1 MLNETFANPV
11 PAAAVTLGW
20 SEVTHRLEY
29 DALLRGF
36 AETAAER
43 DVARRPI
50 HEETTALKA
59 RGFGAVRLTQ
69 GLTLPE
75 FFALIRDVATA
86 DPNIAHVFRNHFFAV
101 ETHAKT
107 PERDFSARI
116 LGLAHQGAMFGV
128 AFSESGAGPAGKQGQ
143 IPAAKLER
151 DGKAFRISGTKI
163 YSTGNM
169 YADYLFASAVD
180 DQGRARQFFIP
191 TTADG
196 VGLEDD
202 WTGFGQKLTG
212 SGKTVFDRVRIEA
225 DDLFDVPVRG
235 EAEPFLYAFTFHQ
248 VYLTTIISGIATRIL
263 RDALHLVQGRS
274 RNFYHALHDHP
285 AQEPEIQS
293 VIGRI
298 SAYRAAINAVTER
311 AVDALDRAWAGAD
324 GPHAQARSVAASIAA
339 AEAKVVVD
347 EAAPMLA
354 SLLIDVA
361 SGSGV
366 TVQRALDR
374 HWRNIKVIS
383 SHNPRIY
390 KERVLGDHY
399 LNGTLPPT
407 GAFF

>member
-1 MLNETFANPV
+1 MLKETFANPAPA
-11 PAAAVTLGW
+11 PAAPFDWHAVTRRLGYAP
-20 SEVTHRLEY
+20 LL
-29 DALLRGF
+29 DAF
-36 AETAAER
+36 AEGAAPR
-43 DVARRPI
+43 DVKRQAI
-50 HEETTALKA
+50 HEETATLKS
-59 RGFGAVRLTQ
+59 RGFGAVRLTE
-69 GLTLPE
+69 GLSLPE

-101 ETHAKT
+101 ESHART
-107 PERDFSARI
+107 PEQKFSSRI

-128 AFSESGAGPAGKQGQ
+128 AFSESGAGPAGGQGY
-143 IPAAKLER
+143 IPSARLER
-151 DGKAFRISGTKI
+151 DGAGYRISGTKI

-180 DQGRARQFFIP
+180 EAGRARQFFIP
-191 TTADG
+191 TGAEG

-202 WTGFGQKLTG
+202 WAGFGQKLTG

-225 DDLFDVPVRG
+225 DDLHDIPARRDD
-235 EAEPFLYAFTFHQ
+235 EPFLYSFTFHQ
-248 VYLTTIISGIATRIL
+248 VYLTTLIAGITTRIL
-263 RDALHLVQGRS
+263 HDALALVRGRS

-285 AQEPEIQS
+285 TQEPEIHS

-298 SAYRAAINAVTER
+298 GAYRGAILAVTDR
-311 AVDALDRAWAGAD
+311 AVEALDRAWAGAE
-324 GPHAQARSVAASIAA
+324 GPEAQALSVAASIAA
-339 AEAKVVVD
+339 AEAKIVVD
-347 EAAPMLA
+347 ETAPVLA

-366 TVQRALDR
+366 TVDRALDR
-374 HWRNIKVIS
+374 HWRNIKVIA

-390 KERVLGDHY
+390 KERIVGDHH

>member
-1 MLNETFANPV
+1 MLKEAFRDAI
-11 PAAAVTLGW
+11 PASPSQPGW
-20 SEVTHRLEY
+20 HEVTHRLGY
-29 DALLRGF
+29 AALLEGFAEGAAARDVARQPVF
-36 AETAAER
+36 AETA
-43 DVARRPI
+43 
-50 HEETTALKA
+50 ALKA
-59 RGFGAVRLTQ
+59 RGFGAVRLTE

-101 ETHAKT
+101 ESHATT

-128 AFSESGAGPAGKQGQ
+128 AFSESGAGPAGGQGYV
-143 IPAAKLER
+143 PSARLER
-151 DGKAFRISGTKI
+151 DGTGFRISGTKI

-180 DQGRARQFFIP
+180 DAGRARQFFIP
-191 TTADG
+191 TGAEG
-196 VGLEDD
+196 VGLADD

-225 DDLFDVPVRG
+225 EDLFDVPQR
-235 EAEPFLYAFTFHQ
+235 AEDAPHIYGFTFHQ
-248 VYLTTIISGIATRIL
+248 VYLTTIISGISNRIL
-263 RDALHLVQGRS
+263 RDALHLVRGRS

-285 AQEPEIQS
+285 AHEPEVQS

-298 SAYRAAINAVTER
+298 SAHRAAINAVTER
-311 AVDALDRAWAGAD
+311 AVHALDMAWASAD
-324 GPHAQARSVAASIAA
+324 GPDAAALSAAASIAA

-347 EAAPMLA
+347 ESAPMIA

-366 TVQRALDR
+366 TVERALDR
-374 HWRNIKVIS
+374 HWRNIKVIA

>member
-1 MLNETFANPV
+1 MLNETFSDPV
-11 PAAAVTLGW
+11 PAAASILGW
-20 SEVTHRLEY
+20 SEVTHRLGY
-29 DALLRGF
+29 HTLLQGF

-50 HEETTALKA
+50 HQETAALKA
-59 RGFGAVRLTQ
+59 RGFGAVRLTE

-101 ETHAKT
+101 ETHART
-107 PERDFSARI
+107 PEQDFSARI
-116 LGLAHQGAMFGV
+116 LGFAHQGAMFGV
-128 AFSESGAGPAGKQGQ
+128 AFSESGAGPAGGQGQ
-143 IPAAKLER
+143 IPLARLEK
-151 DGKAFRISGTKI
+151 DGLGFRISGTKI

-180 DQGRARQFFIP
+180 DQGRTRQFFIP

-225 DDLFDVPVRG
+225 DELFDVPVRNQT
-235 EAEPFLYAFTFHQ
+235 EPFLYAFTFHQ
-248 VYLTTIISGIATRIL
+248 VYLTTIISGIANRIL
-263 RDALHLVQGRS
+263 GDALHLVRSRS

-298 SAYRAAINAVTER
+298 SAHRAAITAVTER

-324 GPHAQARSVAASIAA
+324 RPQAQALSVAASIAA

-347 EAAPMLA
+347 EAAPMIA